1 MGEAAW
7 EPSKAMVTVGPV
19 LASSARGG
27 AAGRSAVPENH
38 SGDNVLPFFL
48 FR

>member
-19 LASSARGG
+19 LASSALGG
-27 AAGRSAVPENH
+27 AVERWAAPENH
-38 SGDNVLPFFL
+38 SGDHVLPYPSI
-48 FR
+48 